1 MLRFGGWFVAL
12 LLISC
17 SEDTNQ
23 SNTLVN
29 HKLVVKTCSGE
40 IKNISTTCVGM
51 YSPYILTKDQAVP
64 VIACRGHIANAD
76 IVNICEIISD
86 SIVQ

>member
-1 MLRFGGWFVAL
+1 MLRFGGLFFTL
-12 LLISC
+12 LFISC
-17 SEDTNQ
+17 SVDTTEL
-23 SNTLVN
+23 NTLVT
-29 HKLVVKTCSGE
+29 HKLVVKTCLGE
-40 IKNISTTCVGM
+40 TKTISAGCVGK